1 MYTAY
6 VADTPNGKKIP
17 IALEELGL
25 VYRLRHVD
33 LGAGEQRQPD
43 FARLSPNHKIPVLVD
58 EESGVSL
65 FESCAILYHLACATG
80 RLVPADTQGR
90 ELVLQWLFMQAAS
103 LGPMLGQLWWFR
115 HASPAPNPQ
124 ALERY
129 TREALRLYGV
139 AEQRLSASPYIA
151 AAEYTVADIAWYT
164 WLATHE
170 ELGID
175 LRPFPHIAAWLVRIA
190 ARPALQQAL
199 RTMRER

>member
-6 VADTPNGKKIP
+6 VADTPNGRKIP

-25 VYRLRHVD
+25 AYRLRHVD
-33 LGAGEQRQPD
+33 LNAGEQHHPG
-43 FARLSPNHKIPVLVD
+43 FLRLSPNNKIPVLVD
-58 EESGVSL
+58 EDTGVSL

-90 ELVLQWLFMQAAS
+90 ELVLQWLFLQAAS

-115 HASPAPNPQ
+115 HAAPARNPQ

-129 TREALRLYGV
+129 TREALRLVGV
-139 AEQRLSASPYIA
+139 FERRLSESAYVA
-151 AAEYTVADIAWYT
+151 GEEYTVADIACHT

-175 LRPFPHIAAWLVRIA
+175 LQPYPQVQAWLDRIA
-190 ARPALQQAL
+190 ARPLLQQAL
-199 RTMRER
+199 RKMRER

>member
-6 VADTPNGKKIP
+6 IADTPNGRKIP

-25 VYRLRHVD
+25 PYRLRHVD
-33 LGAGEQRQPD
+33 LGAGEQFAPA

-58 EESGVSL
+58 EDADLTL
-65 FESCAILYHLACATG
+65 FESCAILYHLACAGG
-80 RLVPADTQGR
+80 RLIPADTRGR

-103 LGPMLGQLWWFR
+103 TGPMLGQLWWFR
-115 HASPAPNPQ
+115 HAAPAPNPQ

-129 TREALRLYGV
+129 TREALRLHAV
-139 AEQRLSASPYIA
+139 AEQRLSESAYIA
-151 AAEYTVADIAWYT
+151 ADEYTVADIAWYT

-175 LRPFPHIAAWLVRIA
+175 LQPYPHIRAWLARIA
-190 ARPALQQAL
+190 ARPALRQAL
-199 RTMRER
+199 RKMEER

>member
-25 VYRLRHVD
+25 PYRLRHVD
-33 LGAGEQRQPD
+33 LGAGEQHQPD
-43 FARLSPNHKIPVLVD
+43 FVRLSPNHKIPVLVD
-58 EESGVSL
+58 EDDGASL

-80 RLVPADTQGR
+80 RLIPADTRGR
-90 ELVLQWLFMQAAS
+90 ELVLQWLFLQAAS
-103 LGPMLGQLWWFR
+103 TGPMLGQLWWFR
-115 HASPAPNPQ
+115 HAAPAPNPQ

-129 TREALRLYGV
+129 SRETLRIFGV
-139 AEQRLSASPYIA
+139 AEQRLAASSYLA
-151 AAEYTVADIAWYT
+151 GDDYTVADIAWYT
-164 WLATHE
+164 WLASHA

-175 LRPFPHIAAWLVRIA
+175 LQPYPRIQAWLERIA

-199 RTMRER
+199 RKMEAR

>member
-25 VYRLRHVD
+25 PYRLRHVD
-33 LGAGEQRQPD
+33 LGAGEQHQPE
-43 FARLSPNHKIPVLVD
+43 FVRLSPNHKIPVLVD
-58 EESGVSL
+58 EEDGASL

-80 RLVPADTQGR
+80 RLIPADRRGR
-90 ELVLQWLFMQAAS
+90 ELVLQWLFLQAAS
-103 LGPMLGQLWWFR
+103 TGPMLGQLWWFR
-115 HASPAPNPQ
+115 HAAPAPNPQ

-129 TREALRLYGV
+129 SRETLRIFGV
-139 AEQRLSASPYIA
+139 AEQRLAASACLA
-151 AAEYTVADIAWYT
+151 GDDYTVADIAWYT
-164 WLATHE
+164 WLASHA

-175 LRPFPHIAAWLVRIA
+175 LQPYPHIQAWLERIA

-199 RTMRER
+199 RKMEAR